1 MAITVPRYR
10 ILPLRGTY
18 DALVAEFDEINDNE
32 ICYAIDRD
40 QYYQREGNQLVQV
53 GATKVQGALAESAVQ
68 PVDLAPVAFSGD
80 YNDLASRPNVLEV
93 GDNIS
98 LLTNNV
104 NYITEAP
111 ANGNQYA
118 RQNGTWTV
126 VQATGTGDVEEAPL
140 DGAYYVRQNGTW
152 INEDELLLFRY
163 VINTDGGDYGTGEAR
178 GAFVTLDPGDFDTGI
193 SDGIDQTVNG
203 GIFT

>member
-53 GATKVQGALAESAVQ
+53 GATKTQGLLAESAVQ
-68 PVDLAPVAFSGD
+68 PVDLAPVATSGD
-80 YNDLASRPNVLEV
+80 YSDLSGRPNVVEV

-98 LLTNNV
+98 LLTNNIGYLTQAV
-104 NYITEAP
+104 ANALYVKLTDSLGVLADVDLATVAP
-111 ANGNQYA
+111 VADDVLVYDGSNWVPGSAIPSGN
-118 RQNGTWTV
+118 
-126 VQATGTGDVEEAPL
+126 D
-140 DGAYYVRQNGTW
+140 
-152 INEDELLLFRY
+152 I
-163 VINTDGGDYGTGEAR
+163 IDGGNLETGAAL
-178 GAFVTLDPGDFDTGI
+178 G
-193 SDGIDQTVNG
+193 G
-203 GIFT
+203 GITVDGGVIT

>member
-53 GATKVQGALAESAVQ
+53 GATKAQGALAESAVQ

-80 YNDLASRPNVLEV
+80 YNDLASRPNVVEV

-104 NYITEAP
+104 GYLTALT
-111 ANGNQYA
+111 AGA
-118 RQNGTWTV
+118 LF
-126 VQATGTGDVEEAPL
+126 VEEAPL

-152 INEDELLLFRY
+152 INEDEMLLFRY
-163 VINTDGGDYGTGEAR
+163 VINADGGDFETGESR

-193 SDGIDQTVNG
+193 SNGIDQTVDG

>member
-53 GATKVQGALAESAVQ
+53 GATKAQGLLAESAVQ
-68 PVDLAPVAFSGD
+68 PVDLAPVATSGD
-80 YNDLASRPNVLEV
+80 YSDLSGRPNVVEV

-98 LLTNNV
+98 LLTNNIGYV
-104 NYITEAP
+104 TSLVANQTYVKYTDSLGVLADVDLATTTP
-111 ANGNQYA
+111 LNGNALVYDGAKWVPGESSSGGQ
-118 RQNGTWTV
+118 GTIDGGNFDSGANV
-126 VQATGTGDVEEAPL
+126 VGGVAIL
-140 DGAYYVRQNGTW
+140 DGGS
-152 INEDELLLFRY
+152 
-163 VINTDGGDYGTGEAR
+163 
-178 GAFVTLDPGDFDTGI
+178 FD
-193 SDGIDQTVNG
+193 
-203 GIFT
+203 